1 MSQFKFRLQSV
12 QKLRERLRDEAAD
25 SLRQARLAVQKLNDQ
40 VDALQ
45 NEMIEQ
51 QKLQTGASSGVINT
65 QRVLESQRYQLH
77 LTGEILALKENI
89 SLIEQECERRQHLLV
104 KREQDV
110 RALEKLKEAQL
121 AQWQHSQ
128 NLAQQSRLDE
138 WASFR
143 FWKQAQSQSA
153 AELLESD
160 DVTLESQSKAE

>member
-1 MSQFKFRLQSV
+1 MSQFRFRLQSV

-25 SLRQARLAVQKLNDQ
+25 SLRQARLAIQKLNEQ
-40 VDALQ
+40 VDVLQ
-45 NEMIEQ
+45 QEMGEQ
-51 QKLQTGASSGVINT
+51 QKLQSGASEGVINT

-89 SLIEQECERRQHLLV
+89 SLIEQECERRQQLLI

-121 AQWQHSQ
+121 AQWQHEQ

-143 FWKQAQSQSA
+143 FWKQAQVDEASGSLNSDEVDARSQR
-153 AELLESD
+153 
-160 DVTLESQSKAE
+160 

>member
-1 MSQFKFRLQSV
+1 MSQFRFRLQSV

-25 SLRQARLAVQKLNDQ
+25 SLRQARLAIQKLNDQ
-40 VDALQ
+40 VDLLQ
-45 NEMIEQ
+45 NEMVEQ
-51 QKLQTGASSGVINT
+51 QELQMGASTGVINT

-89 SLIEQECERRQHLLV
+89 SLIEQECERRQQLLI

-121 AQWQHSQ
+121 AQWHHAQ

-143 FWKQAQSQSA
+143 FWKQSQVESA
-153 AELLESD
+153 SGLMESD
-160 DVTLESQSKAE
+160 EINLDSQRSLE